1 MNYLSNMDHN
11 SNGAV
16 QHGSISIKNF
26 RIPRSNGQKVSGAEE
41 GIEQGWIETISHTQA
56 IDSVS

>member
-1 MNYLSNMDHN
+1 MDHN

-26 RIPRSNGQKVSGAEE
+26 RMPRSNGQKVSGAEE
-41 GIEQGWIETISHTQA
+41 GIEQG
-56 IDSVS
+56 